1 MRKWNVTFEGSLHTQ
16 RIWNPELGEVNIA
29 KRERENS
36 HDRSAVAIL
45 EEDTW
50 AFATGDLQRAF
61 LFAINEWS
69 NQT

>member
-1 MRKWNVTFEGSLHTQ
+1 MLHLRVACVPNGSGT
-16 RIWNPELGEVNIA
+16 PELGEVNIA

-61 LFAINEWS
+61 LFAINGWS